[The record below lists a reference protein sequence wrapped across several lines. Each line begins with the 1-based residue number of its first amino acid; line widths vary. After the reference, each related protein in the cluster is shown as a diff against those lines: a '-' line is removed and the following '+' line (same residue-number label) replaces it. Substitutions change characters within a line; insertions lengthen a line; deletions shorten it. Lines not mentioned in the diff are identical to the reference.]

1 MRTMFLT
8 TVSVV
13 ALTGAA
19 MAADPAPLLNAPTLQ
34 TPAWAGPYI
43 GVHAGRT
50 RHRGISDN
58 IEDPILVVDPGYD
71 GSVSRTGFTGGVHAG
86 YNWQNHRLVYGIEA
100 DLSSMPG
107 EAKEIYGPALFSTAE
122 TFTSRIKWLST
133 YRGRAGV
140 VFGDALVYATAGLA
154 VGRVSNL
161 RSDLAVLGFAAQED
175 TTRAGLVFGAG
186 VEYMFAR
193 NWTARV
199 EALYVDLGNSE
210 QIFSQVGA
218 LPAAYRTRFSN
229 DATMV
234 RGGISLK
241 W

>member
-1 MRTMFLT
+1 MRTILLT
-8 TVSVV
+8 TISAF
-13 ALTGAA
+13 ALTGTAA
-19 MAADPAPLLNAPTLQ
+19 AAEPATFVKAPSLQAPT
-34 TPAWAGPYI
+34 WAGPYI
-43 GVHAGRT
+43 GVHAGRA

-58 IEDPILVVDPGYD
+58 IEDPSLVVDPGFD
-71 GSVSRTGFTGGVHAG
+71 GSTSRVGGTFGGHIG
-86 YNWQNHRLVYGIEA
+86 YNWQNHRLVFGVEA

-107 EAKEIYGPALFSTAE
+107 ESTETYGPTLFPTAE
-122 TFTSRIKWLST
+122 TFTSRMKWVST

-154 VGRVSNL
+154 VGRVSNM
-161 RSDLAVLGFAAQED
+161 RSDPIILGFTARED

-199 EALYVDLGNSE
+199 EAFYVDLGDSE
-210 QIFSQVGA
+210 QIFSQVGG

-229 DATMV
+229 DATIV
-234 RGGISLK
+234 RGGITLK